1 MRLYTAVVVISSCT
15 EPSQLLCRVCGVN
28 TADCCLLSL
37 ATDPLYCAGNWVTD
51 STLSLSLTNLNF
63 IGMLDQ
69 LRIILTMRIE
79 SFRNDFKTFTYLKTN
94 L

>member
-1 MRLYTAVVVISSCT
+1 MRLYSAVVVISSRT
-15 EPSQLLCRVCGVN
+15 EPGKLLRRVCGVN

-37 ATDPLYCAGNWVTD
+37 DTDPLYCAAHWAAD

-69 LRIILTMRIE
+69 
-79 SFRNDFKTFTYLKTN
+79 
-94 L
+94 